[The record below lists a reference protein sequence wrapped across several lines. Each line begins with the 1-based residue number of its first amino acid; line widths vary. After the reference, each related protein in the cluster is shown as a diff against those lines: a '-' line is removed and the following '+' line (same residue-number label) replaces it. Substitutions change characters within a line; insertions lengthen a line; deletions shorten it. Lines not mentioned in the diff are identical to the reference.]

1 MPPLVPDSALELPG
15 VRVRSIGV
23 AGQVDAVPLDAGGGR
38 GDVRDLDEELGRVG
52 VPDDGARALARAV
65 TEQDM
70 RAVLVVPLDDLATLP
85 GAGADRGV
93 DEGPSIELTVD
104 APADDEAQ
112 VVLEIDAAGVVS
124 WHWAAADGATGDRGG
139 LEQVFHIPVRQTDVP
154 GEDLDHPGDRAL
166 FGIGTKKLLQVLRY
180 PIERAAAA
188 GGRALI
194 TRWEDRAR
202 PYRLRRIDGGEPDLA
217 ALAGRPALL
226 LVHGT
231 FSTCA
236 SGFDG
241 LLKDA
246 AFVAEMQTRY
256 AGGVLLFDHP
266 SLHVDP
272 TANAR
277 WLLEQLPP
285 DTDLAF
291 DVVAHSRGGLVARAL
306 ASGPLAADAGRRP
319 PALRNVLH
327 VATPNAGTV
336 LADTERW
343 GKLLDTVTNL
353 LMLFPDDTVSVPLTA
368 VVETV
373 KHIGTGIAGG
383 LDGLAAMVPHSHWLS
398 ALGPP
403 AVAGHAYSIASNFD
417 PVSAPLPVRAL
428 NVLVDPFFGEDNDLV
443 VPTKGVSTAAGLTVE
458 DTLVLPQT
466 PAVAHTT
473 YFRDEEVRAAVANWL
488 PRSD

>member
-1 MPPLVPDSALELPG
+1 MPPLVPDGALELPG
-15 VRVRSIGV
+15 ARIRSNGV
-23 AGQVDAVPLDAGGGR
+23 AGQVDAVPLDTAGAR
-38 GDVRDLDEELGRVG
+38 GDIPDLDEQLGDVG
-52 VPDDGARALARAV
+52 VPDDGARAFARALAG
-65 TEQDM
+65 QDM
-70 RAVLVVPLDDLATLP
+70 RPVLAVPLDDLSTLP
-85 GAGADRGV
+85 GAGADRGL
-93 DEGPSIELTVD
+93 DEGPGIDLTVD

-124 WHWAAADGATGDRGG
+124 WHWAVTDGATGDRAG
-139 LEQVFHIPVRQTDVP
+139 LEQVFRIPVRQTDVP
-154 GEDLDHPGDRAL
+154 GEDPARPSDRGL

-180 PIERAAAA
+180 PIERTAAAA
-188 GGRALI
+188 GRALI

-202 PYRLRRIDGGEPDLA
+202 PYGLRRIDGGAPDLA

-241 LLKDA
+241 LLQDS
-246 AFVAEMQTRY
+246 AFLADMRTRY
-256 AGGVLLFDHP
+256 AGGVLVFDHP
-266 SLHVDP
+266 TVHVDP

-285 DTDLAF
+285 DVDLVF
-291 DVVAHSRGGLVARAL
+291 DVLGHSRGGLVARAL
-306 ASGPLAADAGRRP
+306 ASGTVAADAGRRP
-319 PALRNVLH
+319 VTLRTVVH

-383 LDGLAAMVPHSHWLS
+383 LEGLAAMVPRSHWL
-398 ALGPP
+398 ATLGPP
-403 AVAGHAYSIASNFD
+403 AVAGRTYSIASDFD

-428 NVLVDPFFGEDNDLV
+428 NVLVDPFFGEGNDLV
-443 VPTKGVSTAAGLTVE
+443 VPTKGVSAAAGLTV
-458 DTLVLPQT
+458 DDALVLPQT

-473 YFRDEEVRAAVANWL
+473 YFRDEEVRATVAGWL
-488 PRSD
+488 PRPD